1 MVLISQFISIVFRRR
16 MKIILTKEST
26 SQTRLF
32 VIKIIFAKSA
42 NGDDSRMMIQRKKL
56 IK

>member
-1 MVLISQFISIVFRRR
+1 